1 MVFGVRWVCQGMGFD
16 YERMKN
22 ERKKIQKDI
31 VFSQGVKFYP
41 LGSDNSDTEAVSMDL
56 EYLRNTG

>member
-41 LGSDNSDTEAVSMDL
+41 LGSDNSDTKVLCLDL
-56 EYLRNTG
+56 E